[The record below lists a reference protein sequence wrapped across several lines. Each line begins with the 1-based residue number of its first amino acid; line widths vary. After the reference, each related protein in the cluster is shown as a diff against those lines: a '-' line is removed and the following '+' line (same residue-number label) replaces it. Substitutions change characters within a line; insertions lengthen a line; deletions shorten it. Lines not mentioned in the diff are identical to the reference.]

1 MKIAFLVPS
10 LEQCGPIIYTRNLID
25 GLSADPTLEVEVF
38 YLWDRP
44 GKMLEFKVPTHLLRL
59 QAARKLLG
67 FDIIHSTQ
75 FFPDLILALL
85 PVARKRKISG
95 LHNLLDQ
102 DLGFLYNRMSVQAI
116 STLWYW
122 ALKRIGNFVYSTQ
135 YMAQYYRDRLHPR
148 REVVIDYGIPVPFT
162 GEVDPGDRALFKSLQ
177 DSGLRIVGTVCMLI
191 KRKGVDQL
199 VHALVHLPDC
209 AVVVVGDGPETGPL
223 NQLATELG
231 VKERFHILGFREQS
245 SRYYAKFDMFALVS
259 WSEGFGLAMLEALGT
274 GLPVVCSRLPFYTE
288 SLRDTD
294 LAFFEVGNHQD
305 LLRAIRSVLATP
317 EAWSAASLRVFD
329 ERFTLAAM
337 AMRHITY
344 YNSNFKPT

>member
-1 MKIAFLVPS
+1 MKIAFVVPS
-10 LEQCGPIIYTRNLID
+10 LEQCGPIIYTRNLIE
-25 GLSADPTLEVEVF
+25 GLSADPTIEIEVF

-59 QAARKLLG
+59 KAIRRLFG

-75 FFPDLILALL
+75 FFPDLLLALL
-85 PVARKRKISG
+85 PVASKRKISG

-102 DLGFLYNRMSVQAI
+102 DLGFLYGPMCVRAV

-122 ALKRIGNFVYSTQ
+122 ALRRIGNFVYSSQ
-135 YMAQYYRDRLHPR
+135 YMAEYYRDRLHPR
-148 REVVIDYGIPVPFT
+148 HEAVIDYGIPTPFT
-162 GEVDPGDRALFKSLQ
+162 GPVDPGDQALLRLLQ
-177 DSGLRIVGTVCMLI
+177 DSGLNIVGTVCKLI
-191 KRKGVDQL
+191 KRKGIDQL

-209 AVVVVGDGPETGPL
+209 AVVVIGDGPETEPL
-223 NQLATELG
+223 NQLATGLG

-245 SRYYAKFDMFALVS
+245 SRYYSEFSMFALVS
-259 WSEGFGLAMLEALGT
+259 WSEGFGLAMLEALGS

-305 LLRAIRSVLATP
+305 LIRAMRSVLTAP
-317 EAWSAASLRVFD
+317 KAWSVASRQAFD
-329 ERFTLAAM
+329 ERFTLNAM
-337 AMRHITY
+337 ATRHISF
-344 YNSNFKPT
+344 YNSNL